1 MTDMGLLLQCELSSY
16 KKIEFER
23 QQLESQSSSR
33 LSERLAARWRVL
45 VFKLM
50 VQQQFDELKSQQ
62 QVNHL
67 QKQLQDESALYYK
80 KLEKYVS
87 ETEHGLRL
95 ENQRLQAIVDQKIKE
110 NTELSKGFELLSNSL
125 NRDIH
130 TMQCVIE
137 KLQTTFQIKTDMLEK
152 RFDYLTKRLEFTKDL
167 LQAQRHKSAR
177 SAQEMTILETEV
189 KTLQQDRKL
198 LLFQLMSDS
207 LIPLEI
213 AKAN

>member
-1 MTDMGLLLQCELSSY
+1 MGLLLQCELSSY